1 MRIDSSGNVGI
12 GITSP
17 DQKLHVFKGS
27 AGTVTSA
34 TDTVLTIENNANV
47 ILQFLSP
54 AANEAVL
61 LFGDPDNNGIG
72 YIVYSHPTNV
82 MSFSTNGTTSMT
94 IDSNGRVQATRG
106 GLTVVDANDRT
117 QGTAQFA
124 VTGSGYTLHNFLDGT
139 AAYIGQNSNARSLR
153 IYSGSSSGTG
163 VNLGAGGTSWGTY
176 SDERLKRN
184 INDLGTCIN
193 KINSMRPITFNYIS
207 DEEDF
212 KTRIGI
218 SAQSLVGQV
227 DEALDLC
234 KYSDEEPTE
243 YYNVRYQDLIPV
255 LVKGIQEQQAII
267 EELKATSTS
276 QQTKIDALEAR
287 LTALES
293 KIS

>member
-1 MRIDSSGNVGI
+1 
-12 GITSP
+12 
-17 DQKLHVFKGS
+17 
-27 AGTVTSA
+27 
-34 TDTVLTIENNANV
+34 
-47 ILQFLSP
+47 
-54 AANEAVL
+54 
-61 LFGDPDNNGIG
+61 
-72 YIVYSHPTNV
+72 
-82 MSFSTNGTTSMT
+82 MSFSTNGTASMT
-94 IDSNGRVQATRG
+94 IASTGRVSVARG
-106 GLTVVDANDRT
+106 GLSVVDANNRD
-117 QGTAQFA
+117 QGTAQFT

-139 AAYIGQNSNARSLR
+139 AAYIGQNSNSRSLR
-153 IYSGSSSGTG
+153 IYSGGSSGTG
-163 VNLGAGGTSWGTY
+163 VNLAAGGTSWGTY

-184 INDLGTCIN
+184 INDLGICIN

-267 EELKATSTS
+267 EQLKATSIS
-276 QQTKIDALEAR
+276 QQTKIDDLEDR
-287 LTALES
+287 LTALENN
-293 KIS
+293 

>member
-1 MRIDSSGNVGI
+1 MPITKVNSLGVSLTSPVTFPAGTVSLPSITTSGDTNTGAFFPAADTIAFTEGGAEAMRIDSSGNVI
-12 GITSP
+12 I
-17 DQKLHVFKGS
+17 
-27 AGTVTSA
+27 
-34 TDTVLTIENNANV
+34 
-47 ILQFLSP
+47 
-54 AANEAVL
+54 
-61 LFGDPDNNGIG
+61 
-72 YIVYSHPTNV
+72 
-82 MSFSTNGTTSMT
+82 GTTSST
-94 IDSNGRVQATRG
+94 SKFFVADIN
-106 GLTVVDANDRT
+106 NRT
-117 QGTAQFA
+117 ESTAQ
-124 VTGSGYTLHNFLDGT
+124 VRIDGSGYSLSNFLDGT
-139 AAYIGQNSNARSLR
+139 AAYIGQNSNNRSLR
-153 IYSGSSSGTG
+153 IYSGGSSGTG

-184 INDLGTCIN
+184 INDLGICIN

-267 EELKATSTS
+267 EELK
-276 QQTKIDALEAR
+276 IR
-287 LTALES
+287 ITALES
-293 KIS
+293 K